1 MIIGPGWNV
10 KLALSTKNVKRVKES
25 LPYFKKNFFAKQFML
40 GLKGTVPK
48 WYIVLTFF
56 NNISKITTTLFLEDI
71 NEFESELKA
80 NNIILTK
87 DTKIGLTAGASTERA
102 ELEELKEMLADYIG
116 DYNERKN

>member
-1 MIIGPGWNV
+1 M
-10 KLALSTKNVKRVKES
+10 
-25 LPYFKKNFFAKQFML
+25 
-40 GLKGTVPK
+40 
-48 WYIVLTFF
+48 
-56 NNISKITTTLFLEDI
+56 EDI

-102 ELEELKEMLADYIG
+102 ELEELKEMLTDYIG